1 MKTVPV
7 ITIALLST
15 IVIDLLSATPPRAQ
29 TSINPQLSRQRTNQ
43 EYSQDSP
50 ITKRNKECLK
60 WPGVSVHQTDDPQI
74 YFAEYL
80 PQNIK
85 SSAPSSI
92 PILVC
97 LHGSHGTASSSMYF
111 WYNYAKER
119 GCALICLQWWLGG
132 ESYLF
137 PRQVYQ
143 LIDQRMHQ
151 LHAQEP
157 ALCLKGNMT
166 EGFSRG
172 GTYMPALALIDKQTG
187 KDMFS
192 MFLINSGTWP
202 SQNTPRFMLDLMS
215 IDPSYSGKHFCA
227 YYGDKDEHLSLPAKD
242 GKIMRD
248 TIIANGGKFDL
259 FFNLPDGKH
268 ASFVH
273 DKKMVNSVLNTW
285 YANRSNEAILIPV
298 QD

>member
-7 ITIALLST
+7 ILSITLFST
-15 IVIDLLSATPPRAQ
+15 IVINLFFATPNLAQ
-29 TSINPQLSRQRTNQ
+29 RRMPASLKLFKQNQ
-43 EYSQDSP
+43 EHSQDNP
-50 ITKRNKECLK
+50 IAKRKRECLK
-60 WPGVSVHQTDDPQI
+60 WPGVSVYQTQNPQI

-80 PQNIK
+80 PDGIK
-85 SSAPSSI
+85 NKPPSSI

-111 WYNYAKER
+111 WYSYAKER

-132 ESYLF
+132 ETYLF

-202 SQNTPRFMLDLMS
+202 AQNTPRFMLDLMKM
-215 IDPSYSGKHFCA
+215 DPSYEGKHFCA
-227 YYGDKDEHLSLPAKD
+227 YYGDKDEHLNLPAKD

-273 DKKMVNSVLNTW
+273 DKKMVNKVLDAW
-285 YANRSNEAILIPV
+285 YASRKIQPQPE
-298 QD
+298 